1 MIAAAAFLLT
11 FVPML
16 FEARLSAAHERSLRS
31 SGAYEPAD
39 DVYRVMQA
47 AYPGSF
53 LAMIAE
59 GVMRGTAL
67 DAMVLCGAI
76 IFTMAKALKYW
87 AVSSLGVRWT
97 FRVLVP
103 PGSSRTVRGPYRWIR
118 HPNYVAVAGEI
129 AGVGLAM
136 QAWFTAGPAL
146 LFFILLMRRRVTV
159 EERALAA
166 AK

>member
-1 MIAAAAFLLT
+1 VILAAAFLLT

-16 FEARLSAAHERSLRS
+16 FEARLSAAHERTLREA
-31 SGAYEPAD
+31 GAHEPSD
-39 DVYRVMQA
+39 DVYSVMQV

-53 LAMIAE
+53 LIMIAE
-59 GVMRGTAL
+59 GAIRHVTFDTLVA
-67 DAMVLCGAI
+67 CGAAVYI
-76 IFTMAKALKYW
+76 AAKMLKYW

-103 PGSSRTVRGPYRWIR
+103 PRSSRIVRGPYRWLA

-136 QAWFTAGPAL
+136 HAWYTGGPAL
-146 LFFILLMRRRVTV
+146 AFFVFLMLRRIAV
-159 EERALAA
+159 EERALGG
-166 AK
+166 